1 MQYIWRTDKNV
12 RILAMAP
19 APRTDAPTRTAT
31 PIRGEPFA
39 SRLLA
44 GEAEERY
51 ITRPDKPVQR
61 NILEI
66 RSAII
71 YCRALFF
78 VARPPFRHVD
88 ARFLHVAQRAR
99 PASRCGREKTQL
111 RGQTAEVGGRKRMKN
126 ARGRRRTGRTRAR

>member
-1 MQYIWRTDKNV
+1 M
-12 RILAMAP
+12 LAMAP
-19 APRTDAPTRTAT
+19 APYTGTLTQATTRTLY
-31 PIRGEPFA
+31 RA

-51 ITRPDKPVQR
+51 IIRLDKPVQR

-78 VARPPFRHVD
+78 VARPPFRYVVSD
-88 ARFLHVAQRAR
+88 ARFLHVA
-99 PASRCGREKTQL
+99 
-111 RGQTAEVGGRKRMKN
+111 
-126 ARGRRRTGRTRAR
+126 

>member
-1 MQYIWRTDKNV
+1 MGTARRRRADKNV
-12 RILAMAP
+12 RMLAMAS
-19 APRTDAPTRTAT
+19 ARTQASSGRTVYMHT
-31 PIRGEPFA
+31 HKRTGA

-71 YCRALFF
+71 HYRLATLFF
-78 VARPPFRHVD
+78 S
-88 ARFLHVAQRAR
+88 LRAR
-99 PASRCGREKTQL
+99 ARRSISARSL
-111 RGQTAEVGGRKRMKN
+111 DAEGKKLN
-126 ARGRRRTGRTRAR
+126 